1 MMSTSQPR
9 HHRGDWTSL
18 IDGVRVSRRWMTRHT
33 PQMLAAWCD
42 APTERRRRAI
52 AAHILLV
59 AADLESEP
67 DDATGDEERAMD
79 AWQATVAAIDPRL
92 VVGPDWP
99 PLAAALIRASLAG
112 YDVATRL
119 PALAATAPLPAR
131 HPGRELHWRLLDDCP
146 AAVLSLPV
154 LRPMTRHAPHGG
166 PDLHSPTDRPQI
178 RRRTHPPAA
187 EAQPRPTALPKET
200 RHDRRRRHRST
211 QLRRLPARRGRR
223 RSRTGIGGNRLAL
236 SLRCRA
242 T

>member
-1 MMSTSQPR
+1 MSASQPG
-9 HHRGDWTSL
+9 HDRGDWTPL

-33 PQMLAAWCD
+33 PQLLAAWCD

-67 DDATGDEERAMD
+67 DDATGDEARAMQ

-112 YDVATRL
+112 YDVTTRL
-119 PALAATAPLPAR
+119 PELAATAPLPAR

-154 LRPMTRHAPHGG
+154 LRPMTGHAPSGG
-166 PDLHSPTDRPQI
+166 QVLHSPPDRPRI
-178 RRRTHPPAA
+178 RRRTPPAG
-187 EAQPRPTALPKET
+187 
-200 RHDRRRRHRST
+200 
-211 QLRRLPARRGRR
+211 RRGAA
-223 RSRTGIGGNRLAL
+223 SPHSPAKGDP
-236 SLRCRA
+236 S
-242 T
+242 